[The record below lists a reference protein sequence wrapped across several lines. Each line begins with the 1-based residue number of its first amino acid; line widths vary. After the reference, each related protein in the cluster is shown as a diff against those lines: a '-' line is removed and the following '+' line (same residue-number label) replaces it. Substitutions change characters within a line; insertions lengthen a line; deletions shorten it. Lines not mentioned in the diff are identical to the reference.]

1 MKKNM
6 VFITVASVLLCACNS
21 SPKQQTNPSNPVEQ
35 KNKAISLTLDTVDF
49 SSDTA
54 GAKVKVECLMLER
67 LTTAILKSS
76 QRYPLVVKEKIAGV
90 DHTEF
95 VLKATYTNVN
105 AHRWVFP
112 SLRPS
117 SSATVKA
124 EILKNDQVV
133 ATISKEI
140 GSGAAFGACD
150 RLEKIA
156 LAGGRYISKW
166 AAKQN
171 YN

>member
-1 MKKNM
+1 MA
-6 VFITVASVLLCACNS
+6 FILRYRLFMG
-21 SPKQQTNPSNPVEQ
+21 SNHTTQALPCLNTKHTAAKSITKGQ
-35 KNKAISLTLDTVDF
+35 HALDTVYF
-49 SSDTA
+49 ASDTA

-76 QRYPLVVKEKIAGV
+76 QRYPLVVKERIAGV
-90 DHTEF
+90 AQTEF